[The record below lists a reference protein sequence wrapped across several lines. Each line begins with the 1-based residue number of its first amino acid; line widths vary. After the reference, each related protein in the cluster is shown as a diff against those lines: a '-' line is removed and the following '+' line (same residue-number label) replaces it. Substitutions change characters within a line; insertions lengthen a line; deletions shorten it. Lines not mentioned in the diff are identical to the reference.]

1 MSLWATQV
9 MSWSLCWAT
18 HHSYG
23 VPSSYIPSAKSCVG
37 LKLLRYGLQ
46 VTKKELL
53 MVMHRKNL
61 VEHAL
66 VPPIRTGPGIRQ
78 SHPDDAILA
87 KMYFKQE
94 K

>member
-1 MSLWATQV
+1 ME
-9 MSWSLCWAT
+9 LCCAT
-18 HHSYG
+18 HL
-23 VPSSYIPSAKSCVG
+23 SCIV
-37 LKLLRYGLQ
+37 LSMSQSFSQKLCCTEASQYGLQ

>member
-1 MSLWATQV
+1 
-9 MSWSLCWAT
+9 
-18 HHSYG
+18 
-23 VPSSYIPSAKSCVG
+23 
-37 LKLLRYGLQ
+37 
-46 VTKKELL
+46 

>member
-1 MSLWATQV
+1 MEPLLGNAPSR
-9 MSWSLCWAT
+9 S
-18 HHSYG
+18 
-23 VPSSYIPSAKSCVG
+23 VPSSYIPSAKSRVVY
-37 LKLLRYGLQ
+37 KLLRHGLQ

>member
-1 MSLWATQV
+1 MQV
-9 MSWSLCWAT
+9 MNRSLCWAMYLSHT
-18 HHSYG
+18 VAFSYTPLARMFW
-23 VPSSYIPSAKSCVG
+23 VS
-37 LKLLRYGLQ
+37 KLLRHGVQ

-53 MVMHRKNL
+53 LVMHRKNL

-66 VPPIRTGPGIRQ
+66 VPPIRIGPGIRQ
-78 SHPDDAILA
+78 SHPDDAVLA

>member
-1 MSLWATQV
+1 MQLSRT
-9 MSWSLCWAT
+9 
-18 HHSYG
+18 
-23 VPSSYIPSAKSCVG
+23 VPSCLHTFSQ
-37 LKLLRYGLQ
+37 KLHGNEASQYDLQ

>member
-1 MSLWATQV
+1 MLGNAPLPHCRFFLHTVSQIRLV
-9 MSWSLCWAT
+9 S
-18 HHSYG
+18 
-23 VPSSYIPSAKSCVG
+23 
-37 LKLLRYGLQ
+37 KLLRHGVQ

-53 MVMHRKNL
+53 LVMHRKNL